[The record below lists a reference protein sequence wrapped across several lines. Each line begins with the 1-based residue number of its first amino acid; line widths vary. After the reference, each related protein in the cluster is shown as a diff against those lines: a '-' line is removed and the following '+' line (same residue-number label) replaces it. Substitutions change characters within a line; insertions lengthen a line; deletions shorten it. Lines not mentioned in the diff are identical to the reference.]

1 MQYDFLKAFP
11 RRMKSV
17 GLYALLFANSGQK
30 AIWKQYGFETIDE
43 QLNMVFSVLLY
54 IMEQSLKEENCTID
68 EITAFIDDINGQY
81 YRKSMSFDDCHAL
94 GYFIV
99 NVVLSNEGRTMHFDG
114 YDYDT
119 LSYQSIHIS
128 YVANRIVYLNQEVR
142 RTSYYLTD
150 DGYNL
155 LLGTL
160 EIESNMK
167 LTVQEM
173 IFKLHLE
180 KQSYDKAL
188 DDIKNVFN
196 LMRIQLQKIQ
206 EAMVRIR
213 RNALDYNVADY
224 SKLLQEDLD
233 TIDQT
238 SEKFRGYR
246 ETVQARV
253 KELEETHIDV
263 HTLDKDDE
271 DKLRNLREIELYLN
285 RAIDEY
291 QSILSSHFDL
301 KSLYTSE
308 LEKITEMSLV
318 QRFSFRTE
326 VFDRILED
334 PKRLDRID
342 FFLRPLFNQDPGK
355 VFNLNKILEAQRIR
369 TDESEDG
376 TDETEDF
383 DEESWRAEQERLRK
397 EKLEKYK
404 TCLSTLLT
412 DAADQ
417 EMITLS
423 TISKQLENAGGF
435 VSLIPTVDIFKE
447 VMVELIKVRTIDV
460 NALRKEKSSF
470 IQEKTGTFQL
480 NDMILTILDE
490 NPQWHRVKEI
500 RVARIA
506 DTAPVVFRQVPADDG
521 SFRNIRCSDVEIRI
535 VGE

>member
-11 RRMKSV
+11 KRMKNV
-17 GLYALLFANSGQK
+17 GMYALLFANSGQK
-30 AIWKQYGFETIDE
+30 AIWKQYGFETMDE

-54 IMEQSLKEENCTID
+54 IMEQSLKEENCTIND
-68 EITAFIDDINGQY
+68 ITAFIDDINGQY
-81 YRKSMSFDDCHAL
+81 YRKSMAFDDCHAL
-94 GYFIV
+94 GDFIV
-99 NVVLSNEGRTMHFDG
+99 NVVLSNEGRAMHFDG
-114 YDYDT
+114 YDYDAFA
-119 LSYQSIHIS
+119 YQSIHIS
-128 YVANRIVYLNQEVR
+128 YVANRIVYLDQEVR

-167 LTVQEM
+167 LTLQEM

-188 DDIKNVFN
+188 DDMKNVFN

-206 EAMVRIR
+206 EAMIRIR

-224 SKLLQEDLD
+224 AKLLAEDLD

-246 ETVQARV
+246 ETVKARV
-253 KELEETHIDV
+253 KELEESHVDV
-263 HTLDKDDE
+263 HTLDKEDE
-271 DKLRNLREIELYLN
+271 NKLRNLREIEFYLN

-301 KSLYTSE
+301 KSLYTNE

-318 QRFSFRTE
+318 QRFSFRKE
-326 VFDRILED
+326 IFDKILEN
-334 PKRLDRID
+334 PNRLLRID
-342 FFLRPLFNQDPGK
+342 SFLRPLFNQDPGK
-355 VFNLNKILEAQRIR
+355 IFNLNRIFEAQHIR
-369 TDESEDG
+369 TKEEEDD

-383 DEESWRAEQERLRK
+383 DEEAWRAEQERCRK

-404 TCLSTLLT
+404 ICLHTLLN
-412 DAADQ
+412 DAAEQ
-417 EMITLS
+417 KKVRLS
-423 TISKQLENAGGF
+423 AISEKLKQTDSLTA
-435 VSLIPTVDIFKE
+435 LIPTIDVFKE

-460 NALRKEKSSF
+460 DALRKEKASF
-470 IQEKTGTFQL
+470 IQEESDAFQL
-480 NDMILTILDE
+480 NDMILTVLDE

-506 DTAPVVFRQVPADDG
+506 DAAPVIFKQVPADDG
-521 SFRNIRCSDVEIRI
+521 HFRNIRCSDVEIYI
-535 VGE
+535 IGE